1 MTTASVSI
9 GVAGAL
15 GPADIARIAVAV
27 EAAGFH
33 GLWINDTPGADS
45 LAAVAAAVA
54 ATDRLALATGVVPVD
69 RRAPAEILAAIRD
82 LPADRIVIGIGSGGT
97 RTGAVALV
105 HDAIGRLRGGTTAR
119 ILVGAL
125 GPRMR
130 RLAADEADGPLLSWL
145 TPSIAA
151 AQASEAREARAQTHV
166 ALYVRAAV
174 EPAATDRLDRETAQY
189 ASYPSYAA
197 NFARL
202 GIDATTTTLRPDS
215 FDAGLE
221 AYRAAVDEVV
231 LRAITPGGTAD
242 EVIAFVEA
250 AAARISAG

>member
-15 GPADIARIAVAV
+15 GPAAIARIATAV

-33 GLWINDTPGADS
+33 ALWVNDTPGADS
-45 LAAVAAAVA
+45 LAAIAAAAAV
-54 ATDRLALATGVVPVD
+54 TDRLVLATGVVPVD
-69 RRAPAEILAAIRD
+69 RRSPAEILAAARD

-119 ILVGAL
+119 ILVGSL

-130 RLAADEADGPLLSWL
+130 RLAAAEADGPLLSWL
-145 TPSIAA
+145 TPAIAA
-151 AQASEAREARAQTHV
+151 AQASEAHEERLLAHV
-166 ALYVRAAV
+166 TLYVRAAIEV
-174 EPAATDRLDRETAQY
+174 AAADRLARETAQY

-202 GIDATTTTLRPDS
+202 GIDATATTLHPDS

-231 LRAITPGGTAD
+231 LRAITPGGTTD
-242 EVIAFVEA
+242 EAIAFVEA
-250 AAARISAG
+250 AAARMPAA